1 MPITN
6 LMIKKVN
13 FIINTDFIEIVVI
26 LWFNSFIEL
35 YFIYH

>member
-1 MPITN
+1 MPIIN

-13 FIINTDFIEIVVI
+13 FIINTDFREIVVI